1 MPHPLRKIQQ
11 LIQKYQRKLAKEGH
25 YAPDTK
31 RTYESVIRDLKE
43 LKKTMKSD
51 KFIKL
56 FEE

>member
-1 MPHPLRKIQQ
+1 MPHPLRKVQQ
-11 LIQKYQRKLAKEGH
+11 LIKKYQRKLAKEGH

-31 RTYESVIRDLKE
+31 HTYEKIIKDLKD

-51 KFIKL
+51 KSVKL